1 MNSEPQG
8 STPKTVFD
16 TRAGRKWFAIVVAV
30 MPSLL
35 FVFLSIVNPDY
46 MSHFFLAD
54 VRIVGLS
61 ILGVV
66 VLLSLLSYVLLQRS
80 ARIIESGRRVR
91 GIVLATVV
99 MVLIVFPAVLLVVLS
114 PAGLILLAA
123 DF

>member
-1 MNSEPQG
+1 MNSKPRG
-8 STPKTVFD
+8 FPPKTVFD

-30 MPSLL
+30 LPSLT

-46 MSHFFLAD
+46 ISYFFLAD
-54 VRIVGLS
+54 VRFVALS

-66 VLLSLLSYVLLQRS
+66 VLLSVLSYVFLQRS
-80 ARIIESGRRVR
+80 ARIIESGKRVQ

-99 MVLIVFPAVLLVVLS
+99 MTLIEFPALLLVILG
-114 PAGLILLAA
+114 PAGLKLLAA